1 MFHKLFQRAFP
12 GWFPYN
18 SLHTTQ
24 PMFTRKMNEEIAREI
39 GTIDQ
44 YTLDDPSP
52 PPTPLPVVKHSQVTQ
67 VLKDQANFR
76 VIWTKFLNDMIPGK
90 TYDDYMLGGDK
101 PANTAQRNLVGDI
114 LFSPTEFMQLLS
126 QTEHA
131 VGKELLDAETLALG
145 KDLNQV
151 DIIREYVVASPHTR
165 GPVANKNTALPSH

>member
-39 GTIDQ
+39 KTIDE

-52 PPTPLPVVKHSQVTQ
+52 PPAPIPLAKHSMVTK
-67 VLKDQANFR
+67 VLSDQANFR
-76 VIWTKFLNDMIPGK
+76 VIWTKYLNDMIPGK
-90 TYDDYMLGGDK
+90 TYNDYMLGGDK
-101 PANTAQRNLVGDI
+101 PANTAQRELVSDI
-114 LFSPTEFMQLLS
+114 MFSPAEFMQLLS
-126 QTEHA
+126 QTA
-131 VGKELLDAETLALG
+131 VSVGKELLEGEALGLG

-151 DIIREYVVASPHTR
+151 DIVRE
-165 GPVANKNTALPSH
+165 